1 MQQERVIRKYT
12 NRRLYDTAGSRHVTL
27 EDLRQLI
34 VAGEKIKVIDDKSGE
49 DLTRPVLLQIISEQ
63 EHLGSPVLSAE
74 LLEMI
79 IRFYGRPM
87 QALLSGYMEQAFT
100 AMLRQQ
106 ETMQSEM
113 AKAMQGPFAPLT
125 ELAQKNLALWE
136 QMQAATRDA
145 FIGRGDRIKVL
156 QPKQEMS
163 AVHIADGYYRASGK
177 PLAVFTENRVADLP
191 DVPTIAE
198 AVRPAFAR
206 WSCCWPSW
214 SRPARSCPPR
224 RPRPRRRSAR

>member
-12 NRRLYDTAGSRHVTL
+12 NRRLYDTAASRHVTL

-49 DLTRPVLLQIISEQ
+49 DLTRQVLLQIISEQ

-145 FIGRGDRIKVL
+145 FIGPGAAKTAERNDKK
-156 QPKQEMS
+156 PN
-163 AVHIADGYYRASGK
+163 DGKKGK
-177 PLAVFTENRVADLP
+177 
-191 DVPTIAE
+191 
-198 AVRPAFAR
+198 
-206 WSCCWPSW
+206 
-214 SRPARSCPPR
+214 
-224 RPRPRRRSAR
+224 